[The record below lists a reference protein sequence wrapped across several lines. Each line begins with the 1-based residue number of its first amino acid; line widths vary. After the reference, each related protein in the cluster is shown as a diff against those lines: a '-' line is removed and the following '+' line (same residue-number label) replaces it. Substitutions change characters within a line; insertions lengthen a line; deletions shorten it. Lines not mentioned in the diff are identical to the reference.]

1 MNQRGTNASGRASR
15 SMHRPTDRQAE
26 GAIRSGSPLELSPAA
41 GRTANYF
48 CGIVDVNAPSV
59 VVFPFT

>member
-1 MNQRGTNASGRASR
+1 
-15 SMHRPTDRQAE
+15 MHRPTDRQAE